1 MLRSRTVLTI
11 HELAAQ
17 GKSIYAIARALGL
30 ARNTVRKYVR
40 GGSAPPPRVPRPSK
54 LDPFKDQIRQWVA
67 DDHLLNCETMFG
79 RLQALGYTGQISIL
93 KDFVQPLRPPK
104 AGQRPV
110 RRYETKPGQQL
121 QFDWGEFRY
130 ADGATYRKLFGFT
143 AILSYSRMRFVIFTK
158 RCDTPTLVRCLM
170 AACEYFGGLPQV
182 MLTDRMKS
190 VLLDTDGVTFVWNPH
205 FADRLAALGV
215 TPRVC
220 KPYTPQTKGKVER
233 SIGVVKSSF
242 WAGVHF
248 TDLDDL
254 NAQARAWCDARN
266 RQVHATTHARPVDRW
281 MEEGLRPLPAAYA
294 WERFGTEIRKVSW
307 DGFFAYDG
315 VLYGVPSE
323 PPVAGTSVE
332 VREHEGRLRV
342 WRQGRL
348 LAVLPKQA
356 RSGTHVPHPDQ
367 FRTVLPAAATL
378 PARVPLGRLLPTPTI
393 EHRTLAE
400 YDQLYMARGEQ

>member
-17 GKSIYAIARALGL
+17 GKSMYAIARTLGL
-30 ARNTVRKYVR
+30 ARNTVRKYLR
-40 GGSAPPPRVPRPSK
+40 GGGAPQPRPPRPSK
-54 LDPFKDQIRQWVA
+54 LDPFKDQIRQWVR
-67 DDHLLNCETMFG
+67 DDHLLNCETMFT
-79 RLQALGYTGQISIL
+79 RLQALGYTGQVSIL
-93 KDFVQPLRPPK
+93 KDFVQPLRPPQ

-110 RRYETKPGQQL
+110 RRYETKPGIQL

-190 VLLDTDGVTFVWNPH
+190 VLLDTDGVTLIWNPM
-205 FADRLAALGV
+205 FADLLAALGV

-233 SIGVVKSSF
+233 SIGVVKASF

-266 RQVHATTHARPVDRW
+266 HQVHATTHERPVDRW
-281 MEEGLRPLPAAYA
+281 PREGL
-294 WERFGTEIRKVSW
+294 
-307 DGFFAYDG
+307 
-315 VLYGVPSE
+315 
-323 PPVAGTSVE
+323 
-332 VREHEGRLRV
+332 
-342 WRQGRL
+342 
-348 LAVLPKQA
+348 
-356 RSGTHVPHPDQ
+356 
-367 FRTVLPAAATL
+367 
-378 PARVPLGRLLPTPTI
+378 
-393 EHRTLAE
+393 
-400 YDQLYMARGEQ
+400 